1 MTQPHKQPE
10 RYMTAGELAG
20 VTGIPAHVILRFHAE
35 GRLKGRR
42 MPGTLSAVQFRA
54 SDVEAVWD
62 LVNQLVLAE
71 NVIADSKAA

>member
-1 MTQPHKQPE
+1 MDSSERSE
-10 RYMTAGELAG
+10 RYMTAGELAS

-54 SDVEAVWD
+54 SEVEQVWD
-62 LVNQLVLAE
+62 CVNQLALAE
-71 NVIADSKAA
+71 SEAA

>member
-1 MTQPHKQPE
+1 MDSSERSE

-54 SDVEAVWD
+54 SDVEQVWD
-62 LVNQLVLAE
+62 CVNQLALAE
-71 NVIADSKAA
+71 SEAA